1 MLPVEGDGSYPVSP
15 KNSTVGLNRGFDQD
29 GGSLNNSELLKS
41 SIKASGKY
49 GQVRWPG
56 DAPGLPPLSGKYNT
70 ASNTD
75 DVGHAKE
82 PKDIHGS
89 IYTHNNSS
97 TDPDSHSNNGNS
109 VYSGNP
115 DVVLSGVRAAEGSSK
130 HHNLSPILSERQGG
144 LAAQSQSQREE
155 AKAMGFT
162 EDLDELDLMS

>member
-1 MLPVEGDGSYPVSP
+1 M
-15 KNSTVGLNRGFDQD
+15 GLNRGFDQD
-29 GGSLNNSELLKS
+29 GGSLNNSELLKSSMGLVSS

-56 DAPGLPPLSGKYNT
+56 DAPGLPPLSGKHNT

-82 PKDIHGS
+82 SKEIHGS
-89 IYTHNNSS
+89 MYTHNNSS
-97 TDPDSHSNNGNS
+97 TDPDSNSNNGNS

-115 DVVLSGVRAAEGSSK
+115 GVVLSGVRAAEGSSK
-130 HHNLSPILSERQGG
+130 HHNLSPIPSERQG
-144 LAAQSQSQREE
+144 LSQSQSQHEE

-162 EDLDELDLMS
+162 EDLDELDLIS